1 MKRKILQIGSVL
13 MAFYVLFVAL
23 GLNVNFHLCT
33 ENHHL
38 MTSFGDASMLCEHCL
53 GHHHEHMQ
61 VHEFEDHLQV
71 RHFDAKC
78 CCEDF
83 EGEIGFTDPFT
94 FSTEHTFMVF
104 LPSLLFT
111 SHDQVVLEENLASVF
126 HFFTRFKIPYF
137 LTGRLKTIFFSNL
150 KLNPAVE

>member
-1 MKRKILQIGSVL
+1 MKRKIIQIGSAL
-13 MAFYVLFVAL
+13 MAFYVFFVAL
-23 GLNVNFHLCT
+23 GLNINFHFCA

-53 GHHHEHMQ
+53 GHHHDHMQ
-61 VHEFEDHLQV
+61 AREFEDHLQV

-83 EGEIGFTDPFT
+83 EGEIGFTEPFT
-94 FSTEHTFMVF
+94 FSSDHAFMVF
-104 LPSLLFT
+104 LPSLLL
-111 SHDQVVLEENLASVF
+111 SNLYHVVLEEQVKPAFRL
-126 HFFTRFKIPYF
+126 FTPWKIPYL
-137 LTGRLKTIFFSNL
+137 LTGRLKTIFFSSL